1 MFHITTIL
9 ICVCYSLS
17 VFLTPGLRFD
27 DFELCSCGCLVV
39 FSDLSPHAETQSHHV
54 VLLAVARQTTL
65 DVVQQSR
72 LQPDVL
78 SHTHTH
84 TQTQTHARRHRHTHR
99 HTHTY
104 IHRHTHT
111 HRQTQTHRQTHTHT
125 HFQIWMDIYLRSWE
139 IQQNN
144 NSTFFFSIWS
154 NDAVNSAL
162 ITGINHILTYIHIEK
177 CSEFIPWK
185 FCPFPRNLDVF
196 FLQIWVYTLQLFLFS
211 FAIFSKS

>member
-1 MFHITTIL
+1 M
-9 ICVCYSLS
+9 
-17 VFLTPGLRFD
+17 FLTPGLRFD
-27 DFELCSCGCLVV
+27 DFELRSCGCLVV

-84 TQTQTHARRHRHTHR
+84 TR
-99 HTHTY
+99 
-104 IHRHTHT
+104 RHTHT
-111 HRQTQTHRQTHTHT
+111 HTHTHTDTQTHRHTRTQTQTHTHT
-125 HFQIWMDIYLRSWE
+125 HTETRTHRHTRMQTQTHTNIDTHTHTLSDLNVLDIYLRSWE

-144 NSTFFFSIWS
+144 DSTFFFSIWS

-162 ITGINHILTYIHIEK
+162 ITGINHILTYIHIEM
-177 CSEFIPWK
+177 CSEFIPCK
-185 FCPFPRNLDVF
+185 FCLFPRNLDVF
-196 FLQIWVYTLQLFLFS
+196 SLQF
-211 FAIFSKS
+211 